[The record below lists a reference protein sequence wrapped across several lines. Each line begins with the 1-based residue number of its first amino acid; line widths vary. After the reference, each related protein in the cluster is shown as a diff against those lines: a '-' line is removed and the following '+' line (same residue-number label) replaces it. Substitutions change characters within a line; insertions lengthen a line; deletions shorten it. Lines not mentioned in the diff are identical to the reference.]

1 MKRGLEFLQW
11 ESALI
16 TDELSEAEQAV
27 DVSALLHYES
37 LEGGAFVFSEM
48 FF

>member
-1 MKRGLEFLQW
+1 MKRGLGFLQL

-37 LEGGAFVFSEM
+37 LEGGDFVFSEM
-48 FF
+48 FL